1 MTTFFL
7 IVGVLKPSS
16 TAPDSFLNYFK
27 ERNKMKF
34 ATCMAVVFCSAV
46 SAQAAQP
53 VSNDS
58 LKSVGLSNIVVM
70 SDAQGTQ
77 VRAKGFAA
85 SAGGS
90 YATSNSRS
98 SFGNTASAGGT
109 NGAIAISGPISNA
122 EAYQLNGVATNATSN
137 NKTSSSYAIGGGY
150 SYAR

>member
-1 MTTFFL
+1 
-7 IVGVLKPSS
+7 
-16 TAPDSFLNYFK
+16 
-27 ERNKMKF
+27 MKF

-85 SAGGS
+85 TAGGDF
-90 YATSNSRS
+90 ATSNSRS
-98 SFGNTASAGGT
+98 GPGNTASAGGI
-109 NGAIAISGPISNA
+109 NGAIAISGPRKNA
-122 EAYQLNGVATNATSN
+122 EAVQVNGVAANATSN
-137 NKTSSSYAIGGGY
+137 TNTNSSYAIGGGY
-150 SYAR
+150 ARAK